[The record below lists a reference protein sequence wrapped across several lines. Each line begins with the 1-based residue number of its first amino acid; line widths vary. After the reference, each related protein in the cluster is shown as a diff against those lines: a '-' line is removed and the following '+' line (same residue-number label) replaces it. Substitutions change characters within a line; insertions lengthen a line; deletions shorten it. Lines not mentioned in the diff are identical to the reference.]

1 MERQV
6 YTLTT
11 PQVRGFAA
19 KAVVSA
25 PDGWTVRI
33 TPPPRT
39 GAQNAG
45 THVIYEMMAQAFPHD
60 DAAGWKRYCKLH
72 FGVPILRSEDD
83 HFREVYDQ
91 SIKPLPYETK
101 LAMMA
106 YWPVTS
112 IMDRGQIARYI
123 DAIRA
128 DFEPRGVDLSL
139 NEATA

>member
-1 MERQV
+1 MERKV
-6 YTLTT
+6 IPLTN
-11 PQVRGFAA
+11 PRAREYAA
-19 KAVVSA
+19 KLVATA
-25 PDGWTVRI
+25 PDGWVARI

-45 THVIYEMMAQAFPHD
+45 THVLYEIIAQELPED

-72 FGVPILRSEDD
+72 FGVPILRAEAPD
-83 HFREVYDQ
+83 FREAYDK

-101 LAMMA
+101 LAVMA

-112 IMDRGQIARYI
+112 LMDKDQIGRYI

-128 DFEPRGVDLSL
+128 DFEPRGVILDL
-139 NEATA
+139 EGATA

>member
-1 MERQV
+1 MERQT
-6 YTLTT
+6 YILNT

-19 KAVVSA
+19 KAIVSA

-33 TPPPRT
+33 APPPRT

-45 THVIYEMMAQAFPHD
+45 THVIYELMAQAMPHD

-72 FGVPILRSEDD
+72 FGVPILRAEDP

>member
-1 MERQV
+1 MERKV
-6 YTLTT
+6 IPLTN
-11 PQVRGFAA
+11 PRAREYAA
-19 KAVVSA
+19 KLAATA
-25 PDGWTVRI
+25 PEGWIARFS
-33 TPPPRT
+33 PPNRT

-45 THVIYEMMAQAFPHD
+45 THVIYEMMAQAMPHD

-72 FGVPILRSEDD
+72 FGVGILRAEDEQ
-83 HFREVYDQ
+83 FREAYDK

-101 LAMMA
+101 LAVMA

>member
-33 TPPPRT
+33 SPPPRS
-39 GAQNAG
+39 GAQNAA
-45 THVIYEMMAQAFPHD
+45 THVLYEMIAQAFPHD

-72 FGVPILRSEDD
+72 FGVPILRAEAPD
-83 HFREVYDQ
+83 FREAYDK

-101 LAMMA
+101 LAVMA

-112 IMDRGQIARYI
+112 IMDRSQIARYI

-128 DFEPRGVDLSL
+128 DFEPRGVILDL
-139 NEATA
+139 EGATA

>member
-11 PQVRGFAA
+11 SQVRGFAA

-33 TPPPRT
+33 SPPPRT

-45 THVIYEMMAQAFPHD
+45 THVIYEMIAQAFPHD

-72 FGVPILRSEDD
+72 FGVPILRAEAPD
-83 HFREVYDQ
+83 FREAYDK

-101 LAMMA
+101 LAVMA

-139 NEATA
+139 SEATA